1 MLNTIITSI
10 FLFIFFLP
18 FFCIGFF
25 IITLIRDLTR
35 DFNNFKMQYA
45 SFTYPETGK
54 TMLELRYFIW
64 ERRKRKY
71 FIDHVKHSETIYLEG
86 NIQIESGMY
95 NEDVPLLNKNNKK
108 SLIRKCIQIFEK

>member
-18 FFCIGFF
+18 FF

-35 DFNNFKMQYA
+35 NFNNLKVVYTT
-45 SFTYPETGK
+45 STYYETGK
-54 TMLELRYFIW
+54 TILELRYFVW

-71 FIDHVKHSETIYLEG
+71 FIDLVEQSEIIYLKG
-86 NIQIESGMY
+86 N
-95 NEDVPLLNKNNKK
+95 K
-108 SLIRKCIQIFEK
+108 